1 MLINKYFKKSFIT
14 ISCIVLIC
22 SIFGCVN
29 TKIGNND
36 AEIKNS
42 NITEAYKL
50 KPLDPLAIRFNGIIE
65 QQGILEVIIDEQGF
79 ISLLHLDPIKAAGLT
94 TSELEEEIERSYIDG
109 EIYRNVSLNV
119 IMTSKVYYVQ
129 GEVMQPG
136 QFQLASGTT
145 LLQAI
150 ATARGY
156 SPYANRK
163 KVTITRQGKL
173 SEYNM
178 KDIEKDPSKDIKIEA
193 GDVIKIWTRWY

>member
-1 MLINKYFKKSFIT
+1 MNSINIFKKFSTIFIY
-14 ISCIVLIC
+14 VFLILLTL
-22 SIFGCVN
+22 GCVN
-29 TKIGNND
+29 TKLDNGVIELGD
-36 AEIKNS
+36 S
-42 NITEAYKL
+42 NAAEAYKL

-79 ISLLHLDPIKAAGLT
+79 ISLLHLDPINAAGLT
-94 TSELEEEIERSYIDG
+94 TSELEEKIERSYIEG

-119 IMTSKVYYVQ
+119 IMTSKAYYVQ

-136 QFQLASGTT
+136 QFQLSSGTT

-156 SPYANRK
+156 SPYANKK
-163 KVTITRQGKL
+163 KVTITRQGRV